1 MISIRTMT
9 AADLELGMRLK
20 EQAGWNQTQAD
31 WERFL
36 ALQPDGCFVAE
47 FQGQAAGTAV
57 ACLFHSVAW
66 VAMVLVEERM
76 RGQGIGGALLRHAL
90 AFAEN
95 RGATSIRLDA
105 TPAGRPLYE
114 KLGFQPQYALQR
126 FAGSLQPPAD
136 ESAPSRPISV
146 RQAMPVD
153 YPRLLELDRRATQLD
168 RRKFLLRWFAER
180 PTSVFKAEADGALRG
195 YLATRAGSA
204 AVQLGPCIADA
215 QAGAQLL
222 AHACQK
228 LAGEQA
234 FIDLPVER
242 EDAAQLVSGAGL
254 APQRS
259 LLRMCRGAIVDDD
272 HNLLWSS
279 SGPELG

>member
-1 MISIRTMT
+1 MT

-20 EQAGWNQTQAD
+20 TQAGWNQTRAD

-47 FQGQAAGTAV
+47 LQGEAVGTTV
-57 ACLFHSVAW
+57 ACLFDAVAW
-66 VAMVLVEERM
+66 IAMVLVEERV
-76 RGQGIGGALLRHAL
+76 RGQGVGGALLRHAL
-90 AFAEN
+90 AFADQ

-114 KLGFQPQYALQR
+114 KLGFQPQYELQR
-126 FAGSLQPPAD
+126 FAGALQPSSGAAD
-136 ESAPSRPISV
+136 ASRPISV

-153 YPRLLELDRRATQLD
+153 YPRLLELDRRATKLD

-180 PTSVFKAEADGALRG
+180 PALVFKAEAEGALCG
-195 YLATRAGSA
+195 YLATRAGSG

-234 FIDLPVER
+234 LIDLPTER
-242 EDAAQLVSGAGL
+242 AGAAQLMASAGL
-254 APQRS
+254 TPQRS
-259 LLRMCRGAIVDDD
+259 LLRMCRGAALEEDRA
-272 HNLLWSS
+272 LFCAS